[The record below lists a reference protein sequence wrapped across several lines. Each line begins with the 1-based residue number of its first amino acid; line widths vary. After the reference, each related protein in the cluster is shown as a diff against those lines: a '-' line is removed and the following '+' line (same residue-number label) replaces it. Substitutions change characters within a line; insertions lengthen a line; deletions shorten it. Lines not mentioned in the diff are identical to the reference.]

1 MRADRSTV
9 GADFSTAHV
18 HSPMGGQG
26 MDAGLQ
32 VAHHLVNLLAGIGS
46 GLRTPELL
54 NGTRRRRRSDGPHG
68 GGR

>member
-32 VAHHLVNLLAGIGS
+32 VAHHLVNPSPVSARACAL
-46 GLRTPELL
+46 P
-54 NGTRRRRRSDGPHG
+54 NC
-68 GGR
+68 